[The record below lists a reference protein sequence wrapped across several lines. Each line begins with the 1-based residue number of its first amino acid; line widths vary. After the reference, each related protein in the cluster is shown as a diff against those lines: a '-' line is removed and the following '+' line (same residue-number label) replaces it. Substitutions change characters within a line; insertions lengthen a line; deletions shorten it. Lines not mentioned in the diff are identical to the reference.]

1 MTCNGW
7 QLRPRNATARYNGAG
22 RNFAWNPISTEVF
35 MDDSDWQQDFI
46 SKNLLIL
53 GYNAWLGYRH
63 SGRGVLVTSTNA
75 PTVSMAGE
83 SFATYFVQRP
93 HLAAFLNA
101 WLAAPDTAILRHHF
115 IKKRGSKTPPFTV
128 AFAILKS
135 EARVI
140 NLSKNPIA

>member
-1 MTCNGW
+1 
-7 QLRPRNATARYNGAG
+7 
-22 RNFAWNPISTEVF
+22 

-115 IKKRGSKTPPFTV
+115 MNAHILEVVDGYDPTTEAVFLLESFNQVTFFYLRNLPIPPPQCYEQVCKNWEEFHP
-128 AFAILKS
+128 
-135 EARVI
+135 VI
-140 NLSKNPIA
+140 CSLP